1 MGAQPPGRVRDYRGS
16 MIHIVVPRIVRRSGF
31 ALLIASSG
39 ACFASTAQL
48 DEVRDD
54 VSATR
59 AEAAASDSVRA
70 VQLVQILSAL
80 RDMSDSLTALNQR
93 ITRVRAETQADVRG
107 MRETVN
113 QVLEVSGQSE
123 ARIRELKSQ
132 IDARMRAA
140 QAVVPPPAPAPT
152 SAPADTTG
160 AAPAASTA
168 PPVDDAPSAEDLY
181 RIGRDQLTRG
191 GNSAARAALTDLL
204 KRYPDSE
211 LAADAQF
218 LIAEAYAAEGTSA
231 SADSAYAAVVSKYGD
246 SPRAPTALYKRG
258 VLAQTARRTTTAK
271 RLYNELIKK
280 YPSSDEAELARER
293 LRIIG

>member
-1 MGAQPPGRVRDYRGS
+1 MN
-16 MIHIVVPRIVRRSGF
+16 HIVVPRIVRRSGF

-80 RDMSDSLTALNQR
+80 RDMSDSLAALNQR

-123 ARIRELKSQ
+123 ARIRELRSQ

-140 QAVVPPPAPAPT
+140 QTVAPPPAPATVP
-152 SAPADTTG
+152 PDTTG
-160 AAPAASTA
+160 AAPAQTTAA
-168 PPVDDAPSAEDLY
+168 PPDDAPSAEDLY

-191 GNSAARAALTDLL
+191 GNSAARAALSDLL

-218 LIAEAYAAEGTSA
+218 LIADAYAAEGTSA
-231 SADSAYAAVVSKYGD
+231 SADSAYAAVVSKYAD

-258 VLAQTARRTTTAK
+258 VLAQTARRTTAAK
-271 RLYNELIKK
+271 RLYNELIQK

>member
-1 MGAQPPGRVRDYRGS
+1 MGTQSPRRVRDYRRS
-16 MIHIVVPRIVRRSGF
+16 MIHIVVPRIARRSAF
-31 ALLIASSG
+31 VLLIASTG

-70 VQLVQILSAL
+70 TQLVQILSAL
-80 RDMSDSLTALNQR
+80 RDMSDSLAALNQR

-123 ARIRELKSQ
+123 ARIRELRSQ

-140 QAVVPPPAPAPT
+140 QTVAPPPAPVAT
-152 SAPADTTG
+152 DTVTT
-160 AAPAASTA
+160 AAPAAA
-168 PPVDDAPSAEDLY
+168 PVEDAPSAEELY

-191 GNSAARAALTDLL
+191 GNSAARAALSDLL

-231 SADSAYAAVVSKYGD
+231 AADSAYAAVVSKYGD

-258 VLAQTARRTTTAK
+258 VLAQTARRTTAAK
-271 RLYNELIKK
+271 RLYNQLIDK

>member
-1 MGAQPPGRVRDYRGS
+1 

-80 RDMSDSLTALNQR
+80 RDMSDSMAALNQR
-93 ITRVRAETQADVRG
+93 ITRLRAETQADVRG

-123 ARIRELKSQ
+123 ARIRELRAQ

-140 QAVVPPPAPAPT
+140 QAVVPPPAPATP
-152 SAPADTTG
+152 DTTG
-160 AAPAASTA
+160 TA
-168 PPVDDAPSAEDLY
+168 PPASPAPVDDAPSAEDLY

-231 SADSAYAAVVSKYGD
+231 SADSAYAAVVRKYAD

-258 VLAQTARRTTTAK
+258 VLAQTARRTTAAR
-271 RLYNELIKK
+271 RLYNELIQK